1 MIKARMIQYGMPKMM
16 FRNPH
21 SCNTRSHYYHWIKI
35 MGYKILDVKTDIH
48 EDVESYMKGYR
59 SDMNPD
65 DWKNVIKND
74 ILDIVDKHFEKI
86 ER

>member
-1 MIKARMIQYGMPKMM
+1 
-16 FRNPH
+16 
-21 SCNTRSHYYHWIKI
+21 
-35 MGYKILDVKTDIH
+35 MGYKILDVKADIH
-48 EDVESYMKGYR
+48 EDVESYMKGYD
-59 SDMNPD
+59 SLPD